1 MKIMSMVRW
10 VCLFPFIVL
19 FGFWYL
25 IKFMLGLIVLVF
37 VAWLIHTIFGFA
49 GDVVLALPIIYLLSY
64 LLPNPRLGDIAN
76 TFMFKLKFRENGKS
90 RNLPKAQVVDFKA
103 YRRGAKP

>member
-1 MKIMSMVRW
+1 MKIMSIVRW

-19 FGFWYL
+19 FGVWYI
-25 IKFMLGLIVLVF
+25 IKFMLGLIVLAL
-37 VAWLIHTIFGFA
+37 VAWLVHALFGNA
-49 GDVVLALPIIYLLSY
+49 GDVVLALPVIYFLSY
-64 LLPNPRLGDIAN
+64 LLPNPQLGDIAN